1 MPQKINGV
9 VRVFNTKNIGGQ
21 VAGLEAGSAVFS
33 QEATDAIKDI
43 YPNSIIAVTNHH
55 VVQEQTAVM
64 LNFHHSEIPFP
75 ASVLKV
81 CPEHDLAFLH
91 VSMSQPEF
99 KLANID
105 PMTGKQ
111 RTVTLVEGSS
121 IVSPTLSDHIT
132 KVTAVGFPLGTSHQ
146 TITKGSI
153 TAMEI
158 MKNNVVYYH
167 DALINPGSSGGALL
181 DTKGKLLGINTAII
195 KPGST
200 VSVAKPFSTVKSLIS
215 YLHPELSHPEFSP
228 EAFRQLMSL
237 YCVNTP
243 PAELVRNFEA
253 HKCGGVKQN
262 NVSVTFADWFNKHC
276 LDKPES
282 HNLLQ
287 RVLCHLEEDPD
298 RLHDLRENGWVTC
311 GNCTPACLSNNVPTN
326 VVPDRII
333 FNEHFKV
340 STTVPIMDRLT
351 DRYGREGVVITDAQA
366 HEPIKEGQLL
376 VGINGRQLDNFG
388 NFLDN
393 RQPYFTAFKNSPGKR
408 VMLNIGN
415 TDKSVNDVPYVFSRL
430 TSPPRIH
437 SPGLNPFEKQ
447 RKFKIG
453 GITVVQMNSAMAAS
467 YPEYLK
473 PPMND
478 AVVGVVVSV
487 DALCPEWNVQR
498 IAPGHLLTRVNG
510 KIMEGSLLTALDGAN
525 FITFEHNNIKF
536 NKLIV

>member
-9 VRVFNTKNIGGQ
+9 VRVFNTKSIGGQ

-33 QEATDAIKDI
+33 QEATDAIQDI
-43 YPNSIIAVTNHH
+43 YPNSIVAVTNHH
-55 VVQEQTAVM
+55 VVQEQKAVM

-99 KLANID
+99 KLANLD

-111 RTVTLVEGSS
+111 RVVTLIQGSS
-121 IVSPTLSDHIT
+121 ITSPTLSDHIT

-153 TAMEI
+153 TALEI
-158 MKNNVVYYH
+158 MNNNVVYYH

-181 DTKGKLLGINTAII
+181 DGKGNLLGINTAII

-200 VSVAKPFSTVKSLIS
+200 VSVAKPFSTVKSLIP

-237 YCVNTP
+237 YCVTTP
-243 PAELVRNFEA
+243 PAEIARNFEA

-298 RLHDLRENGWVTC
+298 RLHALREDGWVTC
-311 GNCTPACLSNNVPTN
+311 GDTPACLSENIPTN
-326 VVPDRII
+326 VVPDRIV

-340 STTVPIMDRLT
+340 SATVPIMDRLT
-351 DRYGREGVVITDAQA
+351 ERYGREGVVITDVQA
-366 HEPIKEGQLL
+366 HEPVKEGQLL

-393 RQPYFTAFKNSPGKR
+393 RQPYFTAFKNNPDKR
-408 VMLNIGN
+408 VMLNIGQ
-415 TDKSVNDVPYVFSRL
+415 TDKSVKDVPYVFTRL
-430 TSPPRIH
+430 SKPPRIH
-437 SPGLNPFEKQ
+437 SPGLNPFEPQ
-447 RKFKIG
+447 VNLKIG
-453 GITVVQMNSAMAAS
+453 GITVVQMNAAMAAAS

-478 AVVGVVVSV
+478 RVVGVVVAV

-498 IAPGHLLTRVNG
+498 IAPGHLLTKVNG
-510 KIMEGSLLTALDGAN
+510 KIMQGSLQTALQGAN
-525 FITFEHNNIKF
+525 FITFEHNDTKF